1 MKPPLPNSYWVEA
14 GRLLA
19 GEHPDAGATA
29 DTRARIEKLLAAGVR
44 SFIDLT
50 EAHERE
56 SYQEL
61 LPAGVRYANF
71 PMTDH
76 SLPRSPQ
83 QMREIQQALEA
94 GMRDS
99 AVYVHCR
106 AGIGRTGVAI
116 GCYLREQGESEHG
129 ALSELNRLWQQ
140 NARAAS
146 WPSIPETEEQEQYV
160 RAWQRPGPES
170 GSQQRHRGCLLGLA
184 IGDALASAAQA
195 DAAAAAWTDDTGM
208 ALCVAESLLD
218 CGGFDG
224 RDQLER
230 YRAWS
235 KDPQG
240 AGAAPGAALRPVVQG
255 VLSRALW
262 NRAAMVGSHD
272 PAQMD
277 PSPLA
282 RSAAAALFAPGS
294 PETAAA
300 LAADTTRVTHQAP
313 ALVDACRLLAA
324 MVSQA
329 LAGCS
334 RESILATAGQL
345 GGMPMRDEVRLLAAD
360 WLGPPIGRRK
370 PCRAALGVLDRA
382 VRCFARSRS
391 FAGGLQRALDSP
403 GSDQEAVCAVYGAL
417 AGAYYGEAGMD
428 AGLRN
433 RVTGLSRLERLADRL
448 HQHGSAAH
456 GVVA

>member
-1 MKPPLPNSYWVEA
+1 
-14 GRLLA
+14 LLA
-19 GEHPDAGATA
+19 GEHPDAGELAATR
-29 DTRARIEKLLAAGVR
+29 DRIEILLAAGVR
-44 SFIDLT
+44 SFVDLT
-50 EAHERE
+50 EADERE

-61 LPAGVRYANF
+61 LPAHVRYANF
-71 PMTDH
+71 PMPDH
-76 SLPRSPQ
+76 SLPRSSQ
-83 QMREIQQALEA
+83 QMREIQQTVEL
-94 GMRDS
+94 GMRDG

-116 GCYLREQGESEHG
+116 GCYLREQGESAQG

-146 WPSIPETEEQEQYV
+146 WPSIPETEAQEQYV
-160 RAWQRPGPES
+160 RAWQAQGTEAGPR
-170 GSQQRHRGCLLGLA
+170 QRHRGCLLGLA
-184 IGDALASAAQA
+184 IGDALANAAQA
-195 DAAAAAWTDDTGM
+195 AVAPAAWTDDTGM
-208 ALCVAESLLD
+208 TVCVAESLLD

-262 NRAAMVGSHD
+262 NRAAVVGSHD
-272 PAQMD
+272 PAQLD

-282 RSAAAALFAPGS
+282 RCAATALFAPGR
-294 PETAAA
+294 PETAAT
-300 LAADTTRVTHQAP
+300 LAADSTRVTHQAP
-313 ALVDACRLLAA
+313 VLVDACRLLAA
-324 MVSQA
+324 MISQA

-360 WLGPPIGRRK
+360 WLDPPIGRRK
-370 PCRAALGVLDRA
+370 PYRAALGVLDRA

-391 FAGGLQRALDSP
+391 LAGGLQRALDSP
-403 GSDQEAVCAVYGAL
+403 GNDRDALCAVYGAL
-417 AGAYYGEAGMD
+417 AGAYYGESGID
-428 AGLRN
+428 AGLHN
-433 RVTGLSRLERLADRL
+433 RVAGLPRLERLADRL

-456 GVVA
+456 GIVA